1 MRQLRVFLREEAL
14 ADLEEVYDFI
24 VGNGGP
30 PEVAIGF
37 VRRMPLRCDKIGYA
51 PEGGIPRPDLG
62 NGIRLVP
69 FENTTVIA
77 YRLLDDA
84 VEVVNV
90 FYGGRD
96 YGALMK
102 L

>member
-1 MRQLRVFLREEAL
+1 MRQLPVFLREEAI

-37 VRRMPLRCDKIGYA
+37 VRRMRARCDKIGFA
-51 PEGGIPRPDLG
+51 PEGGVARPDLG
-62 NGIRLVP
+62 IGIRLVP
-69 FENTTVIA
+69 FEKTAVIA
-77 YRLLDDA
+77 YRLHDDA

-96 YGALMK
+96 YEALMK
-102 L
+102 